1 MLVVFS
7 NRILDSDVV
16 LSAQGLADCHKLF
29 VSHGKRALCH
39 ESNLIEPT
47 PVVFE
52 KLPKTSTIMLDEE
65 TLGKKKKLMR
75 NAEESKKPNTGMVN
89 EWTTP
94 VEPDSTTAT

>member
-1 MLVVFS
+1 MLIVVS
-7 NRILDSDVV
+7 NRVLDSDVV
-16 LSAQGLADCHKLF
+16 LSAQGFAECHKLF

-65 TLGKKKKLMR
+65 TIEMKKKISMQ
-75 NAEESKKPNTGMVN
+75 NAKESGKPNTSK
-89 EWTTP
+89 TDKTQ
-94 VEPDSTTAT
+94 